1 MRGRLRKC
9 LTKYRAY
16 FWRDEEERS
25 FEWLLLVLHVHD
37 FLRHSIISILC
48 S

>member
-9 LTKYRAY
+9 LKKYYTY
-16 FWRDEEERS
+16 FWRDEEER
-25 FEWLLLVLHVHD
+25 FTKWLLLVLYVHD
-37 FLRHSIISILC
+37 FLRHSVLGILY